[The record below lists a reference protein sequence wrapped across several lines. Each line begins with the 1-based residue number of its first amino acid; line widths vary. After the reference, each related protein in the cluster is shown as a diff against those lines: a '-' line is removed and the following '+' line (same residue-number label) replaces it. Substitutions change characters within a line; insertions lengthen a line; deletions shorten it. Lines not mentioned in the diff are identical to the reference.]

1 MSLFFDADRINK
13 SPEVA
18 AAQAYGSARRRKGRL
33 LYYTLLVF
41 VGTASFAAYAFY
53 ERQSFE
59 EELAAQKE
67 RLLRS
72 FDGELSG
79 LRRELTADDSS
90 LYPYVEPSKPHEFA
104 VKHLNVRPEQPE
116 YVFSKEET
124 ERTGIR
130 RERNES
136 DIDSDVERI
145 NAALRGRT
153 ADNGSSG
160 DEKRRVVKKDLKSV
174 FDEAVN
180 STNTGDLNFRIP
192 ETSSS
197 SRSGGSGMRDATDI
211 SMMPSDIRNAVPSF
225 VYSSHNYSTDA
236 SKRSITLNGNV
247 IKEGGTYR
255 NLEVLKIAENYVVM
269 RVNGRSFSIKA
280 MEDYR
285 Q

>member
-41 VGTASFAAYAFY
+41 VGAASFAAYAFY

-197 SRSGGSGMRDATDI
+197 SRSSGSGMRDATDI

-247 IKEGGTYR
+247 IKEGGSYR

-269 RVNGRSFSIKA
+269 RVNGKSFSIKA

>member
-18 AAQAYGSARRRKGRL
+18 AAQAYESARMRKGRL
-33 LYYTLLVF
+33 LYYTLLAI
-41 VGTASFAAYAFY
+41 VGAASFAAYAFY
-53 ERQSFE
+53 ERRSFE

-153 ADNGSSG
+153 ADTGSSG

-174 FDEAVN
+174 FDEAVS
-180 STNTGDLNFRIP
+180 STDTGDLDFRIP
-192 ETSSS
+192 DTSSPRNS
-197 SRSGGSGMRDATDI
+197 DSGLRDATDI

-255 NLEVLKIAENYVVM
+255 NIEVLKIAENYVVM

>member
-41 VGTASFAAYAFY
+41 VGAASFAAYAFY

-197 SRSGGSGMRDATDI
+197 SRSSGSGMRDATDI

-247 IKEGGTYR
+247 IKEGGSYR

>member
-18 AAQAYGSARRRKGRL
+18 AAQAYESARMRKGRL
-33 LYYTLLVF
+33 LYYTLLAI
-41 VGTASFAAYAFY
+41 VGAASFAAYAFY
-53 ERQSFE
+53 EKQSFE
-59 EELAAQKE
+59 EGLAAQKE

-153 ADNGSSG
+153 ADTGSSG

-174 FDEAVN
+174 FDEAVS
-180 STNTGDLNFRIP
+180 STDTGDLDFRIP
-192 ETSSS
+192 DTSSPRNS
-197 SRSGGSGMRDATDI
+197 DSGLRDATDI

>member
-41 VGTASFAAYAFY
+41 VGAASFAAYAFY

-67 RLLRS
+67 RLLSS

-197 SRSGGSGMRDATDI
+197 SRSSGSGMRDATDI

-247 IKEGGTYR
+247 IKEGGSYR

>member
-18 AAQAYGSARRRKGRL
+18 AAQAYESARMRKGRL
-33 LYYTLLVF
+33 LYYTLLAI
-41 VGTASFAAYAFY
+41 VGAASFAAYAFY
-53 ERQSFE
+53 EKQSFE
-59 EELAAQKE
+59 EGLAAQKE

-153 ADNGSSG
+153 ADTGSSG

-174 FDEAVN
+174 FDEAVS
-180 STNTGDLNFRIP
+180 STDTGDLDFRIP
-192 ETSSS
+192 DTSSPRNS
-197 SRSGGSGMRDATDI
+197 DSGLRDATDI

-247 IKEGGTYR
+247 IKEGGSYR

-269 RVNGRSFSIKA
+269 RVNGKSFSIKA

>member
-41 VGTASFAAYAFY
+41 VGAASFAAYAFY

-174 FDEAVN
+174 FDEAVS
-180 STNTGDLNFRIP
+180 STDTGALDFRIP
-192 ETSSS
+192 DTSSS
-197 SRSGGSGMRDATDI
+197 RNSDSGLRDATDI

>member
-18 AAQAYGSARRRKGRL
+18 AAQAYGSARRRKGRI

-41 VGTASFAAYAFY
+41 VGAASFAAYAFY

-197 SRSGGSGMRDATDI
+197 SRSSGTGMRDATDI

-247 IKEGGTYR
+247 IKEGGSYR

-269 RVNGRSFSIKA
+269 RVNGKSFSIKA

>member
-41 VGTASFAAYAFY
+41 VGAASFAAYAFY

-67 RLLRS
+67 RLLSS

-197 SRSGGSGMRDATDI
+197 SRSSGSGMRDATDI

-247 IKEGGTYR
+247 IKEGGSYR
-255 NLEVLKIAENYVVM
+255 TLEVLKIAENYVVM

>member
-41 VGTASFAAYAFY
+41 VGAASFAAYAFY

-174 FDEAVN
+174 FDEAVS
-180 STNTGDLNFRIP
+180 STDTGDLNFRIP
-192 ETSSS
+192 DTSSPRNS
-197 SRSGGSGMRDATDI
+197 DSGLRDATDI

-247 IKEGGTYR
+247 IKEGGSYR

-269 RVNGRSFSIKA
+269 RVNGKSFSIKA

>member
-18 AAQAYGSARRRKGRL
+18 AAQAYESARMRKGRL
-33 LYYTLLVF
+33 LYYTLLAI
-41 VGTASFAAYAFY
+41 VGAASFAAYAFY
-53 ERQSFE
+53 EKQSFE
-59 EELAAQKE
+59 EGLAAQKE

-104 VKHLNVRPEQPE
+104 VKHLNVRQQQPE
-116 YVFSKEET
+116 YVFSKDET
-124 ERTGIR
+124 GVTGIR
-130 RERNES
+130 TERNES

-153 ADNGSSG
+153 ADTGSSG

-174 FDEAVN
+174 FDEAVS
-180 STNTGDLNFRIP
+180 STDTGDLDFRIP
-192 ETSSS
+192 DTSSPRNS
-197 SRSGGSGMRDATDI
+197 DSGLRDATDI

-255 NLEVLKIAENYVVM
+255 NIEVLKIAENYVVM